1 MQTIYPAL
9 RYSDA
14 SAAIDWL
21 VKAFGFEREFV
32 APEPN
37 GTIAHAQLRARND
50 LIMLGSSHDDATK
63 FLSPREAG
71 ATTMWMY
78 VRVPE
83 PDLRYRRAL
92 DAGAV
97 LVRDIED
104 TEYGARIFTV
114 DDVEG
119 YRWSFGNY
127 ELEPQRDVAISL
139 SYDDVV
145 RAIDWLEAAFG
156 FERKLVVP
164 DGEGGVAHAE
174 LRFGDGIIMPA
185 SAKQMSKG
193 ISRPREL
200 GAVTGTVYSYVADP
214 DAHCRRAR
222 AAGAR
227 IEREPAETEYGSR
240 EYSVRDL
247 DGHQWSFG
255 TYHP

>member
-1 MQTIYPAL
+1 MQTIYPGL
-9 RYSDA
+9 RYTDA

-21 VKAFGFEREFV
+21 VKGFGFEREFV

-37 GTIAHAQLRARND
+37 GTIAHAQLRVGND
-50 LIMLGSSHDDATK
+50 LIMLGSSRDDATK

-71 ATTMWMY
+71 GTTMSMY

-83 PDLRYRRAL
+83 PDERYRRAL
-92 DAGAV
+92 GAGAV

-114 DDVEG
+114 DDPEG

-127 ELEPQRDVAISL
+127 ELEPKRDVAISL
-139 SYDDVV
+139 SYDDPV
-145 RAIDWLEAAFG
+145 RAIEWLDAAFG

-164 DGEGGVAHAE
+164 DAEGGIAHAE

-185 SAKQMSKG
+185 GAKNASKG
-193 ISRPREL
+193 IGRPREL
-200 GAVTGTVYSYVADP
+200 GAVTGVVYTYVADP
-214 DAHCRRAR
+214 DAHYRRAK
-222 AAGAR
+222 AAGAH
-227 IEREPAETEYGSR
+227 IEREPGETEYGSR
-240 EYSVRDL
+240 EYSVHDL
-247 DGHQWSFG
+247 EGHQWSFG